1 MEPDSNQSARLY
13 ETVKTHK
20 FENLE
25 DITLANLKFRPII
38 NQIGTFTYNVT
49 KVISDYLR
57 PLCKNEYS
65 LNNIQKFPNM
75 LSSVLPLQ
83 DEEEDVSYDAES
95 LFINIPIE

>member
-1 MEPDSNQSARLY
+1 MA
-13 ETVKTHK
+13 
-20 FENLE
+20 
-25 DITLANLKFRPII
+25 
-38 NQIGTFTYNVT
+38 